1 LTKLELYQRL
11 LTESVIVAE
20 DLEARLETSQ
30 RALTDAGV
38 ENESLSK
45 ELAEASG
52 LAQRAVLAAEALQAH
67 QATQAAQIAQLL
79 SNLSTFRDRFKAR
92 CNEMSMEARF
102 WGLDIAELLKA

>member
-1 LTKLELYQRL
+1 LTKAELYQRL
-11 LTESVIVAE
+11 RECDTAISQLRAHC
-20 DLEARLETSQ
+20 ARYQS
-30 RALTDAGV
+30 ALTDAGI
-38 ENESLSK
+38 ENASLSN

-52 LAQRAVLAAEALQAH
+52 MAQRAVLVADALQAH
-67 QATQAAQIAQLL
+67 QAMQAAQIAQLE

>member
-11 LTESVIVAE
+11 LTESVI
-20 DLEARLETSQ
+20 
-30 RALTDAGV
+30 
-38 ENESLSK
+38 
-45 ELAEASG
+45 
-52 LAQRAVLAAEALQAH
+52 AAEAIQAH
-67 QATQAAQIAQLL
+67 QAMQAAQIAQLQ

>member
-1 LTKLELYQRL
+1 MTKAELYQRL
-11 LTESVIVAE
+11 RECDTAISQLRAHCARYES
-20 DLEARLETSQ
+20 
-30 RALTDAGV
+30 ALTDAGI
-38 ENESLSK
+38 ENERLSN

-52 LAQRAVLAAEALQAH
+52 LAQIAVLANDSLQAQRAVH
-67 QATQAAQIAQLL
+67 AAQIAQLQ